1 MLSRFSASARSGR
14 LDSGGESAAVRL
26 VRAFILRFALLLAC
40 LGLAGQG
47 SAQLSPGT
55 GRAGERAMPAAEAR
69 AAIRACG
76 NPSLAAGSDLPGDAV
91 GVLAY
96 GLLNPGWAPPQCKRR
111 DPRAALA
118 LLEAYA
124 GDPLRRDAGSLAL
137 WRLFEL
143 YGEGTTDARARAR
156 RDDIRRL
163 LWLRGQYEPAADD
176 PLLTPAER
184 DRLLSDP
191 ENVAFLR
198 SWVALLPSDP
208 DPRRRLAA
216 ALLLA
221 GSPNYDPLAAASVLP
236 DGAPERLR
244 LRLLQALLAQEG
256 TFGVAL
262 EQLPR
267 LHIQPY
273 ALAGEDV
280 LLVEAIV
287 ARAAHLF
294 RQGGEPHW
302 TTGARVLAALAE
314 ADLWQARSALQSAI
328 DGAGCC
334 VGMGD
339 LPPENRLRSLSVSDD
354 DYPAAADRARV
365 GGTVRLA
372 AIFGPDGRLLWVDA
386 GPGEPSV
393 LRRAAVGLW
402 RRRVLRN
409 VELQGHRGQYV
420 RVRGPTVEFRLPR
433 CDMGVAQP
441 LPPPDPGVVT
451 IDGDC
456 PQPRMY

>member
-1 MLSRFSASARSGR
+1 MH
-14 LDSGGESAAVRL
+14 AA
-26 VRAFILRFALLLAC
+26 ILRPALLLAC
-40 LGLAGQG
+40 LGMAAQG

-55 GRAGERAMPAAEAR
+55 GRAGERTMPAAEAR

-76 NPSLAAGSDLPGDAV
+76 NPNLAAGSDLPADAV

-96 GLLNPGWAPPQCKRR
+96 GLLNPGWAPPTCKRR
-111 DPRAALA
+111 DPQAALA

-124 GDPLRRDAGSLAL
+124 GDPLRRDAGRLAL

-143 YGEGTTDARARAR
+143 YGDRTDARARTR
-156 RDDIRRL
+156 RDAIRRL
-163 LWLRGQYEPAADD
+163 LWLRGQYEAAADD
-176 PLLTPAER
+176 KLLTRAER

-191 ENVAFLR
+191 DAVAFLR
-198 SWVALLPSDP
+198 QWVALLPSDP

-221 GSPNYDPLAAASVLP
+221 GSPSYDPLEAASVLP
-236 DGAPERLR
+236 GGAPERLR
-244 LRLLQALLAQEG
+244 LRLLQALLADER
-256 TFGVAL
+256 TFAAAL

-280 LLVEAIV
+280 LLIEAIV

-314 ADLWQARSALQSAI
+314 ADLWQARSALQSAV
-328 DGAGCC
+328 DRAGCC
-334 VGMGD
+334 LVTAGF
-339 LPPENRLRSLSVSDD
+339 PPELRVRRLSVSDE

-365 GGTVRLA
+365 AGIVQLA
-372 AIFGPDGRLLWVDA
+372 AIYGPDGRLLWVDA
-386 GPGEPSV
+386 GPGEPSL
-393 LRRAAVGLW
+393 LRRAAVALW
-402 RRRVLRN
+402 RRRALRD
-409 VELQGHRGQYV
+409 VELQGHRGHYV

-441 LPPPDPGVVT
+441 LPPPDPDVVT
-451 IDGDC
+451 IDARC
-456 PQPRMY
+456 PRSVYY

>member
-1 MLSRFSASARSGR
+1 MGAEGP
-14 LDSGGESAAVRL
+14 
-26 VRAFILRFALLLAC
+26 
-40 LGLAGQG
+40 
-47 SAQLSPGT
+47 AQLSPGT
-55 GRAGERAMPAAEAR
+55 GRAGERAMPAAEAA

-76 NPSLAAGSDLPGDAV
+76 NPSLPATSDLPGDAV

-96 GLLNPGWAPPQCKRR
+96 GLLNPGWAPAECRRR
-111 DPRAALA
+111 DPQAALA

-124 GDPLRRDAGSLAL
+124 GDPLRRDAGHLAL
-137 WRLFEL
+137 SRLSEL
-143 YGEGTTDARARAR
+143 YGERTADARARAR

-176 PLLTPAER
+176 PLLTRAER

-191 ENVAFLR
+191 DNVAFLR
-198 SWVALLPSDP
+198 AWVAQLPSDP

-221 GSPNYDPLAAASVLP
+221 GSPSYDPVEAAAVLP
-236 DGAPERLR
+236 DGAPEHLR
-244 LRLLQALLAQEG
+244 LLLLQALLAEEG
-256 TFGVAL
+256 TFGLAV

-267 LHIQPY
+267 LYLQPA

-287 ARAAHLF
+287 ARAVQLF
-294 RQGGEPHW
+294 DRGGEPHW
-302 TTGARVLAALAE
+302 TAGARVLAALAE

-328 DGAGCC
+328 DRAGCC
-334 VGMGD
+334 TGFAE
-339 LPPENRLRSLSVSDD
+339 LPSETRARQLTVSDD

-365 GGTVRLA
+365 AGTVRLM
-372 AIFGPDGRLLWVDA
+372 AIFGPDGRLLWVDP

-402 RRRVLRN
+402 RRRVLRD
-409 VELQGHRGQYV
+409 VVLEGHRGQYV

-433 CDMGVAQP
+433 CVDGVAQP
-441 LPPPDPGVVT
+441 LPPADPGVVT
-451 IDGDC
+451 MDADC
-456 PQPRMY
+456 RRSVYR